1 MPNSVTMTTV
11 FVRSIILLGLIPH
24 LGLAHTFTESTIIAE
39 WNYRYNAAS
48 QSYSAKPSIEPTIP
62 GMPTSYIKEFKI
74 HDYTQVDAWS
84 AAVGEIKCE
93 MLPDDEEKLAIEA
106 LGPKPEPILLERPFY
121 DRTLNYARVGVY
133 EGIQTKTDFFNL
145 EFGIPHPITLSLKND
160 DGDSLNLMVSVMAIE
175 SAPATPHKTTESHGQ
190 IGNFNDSL
198 DFGVQDS
205 NSVVKR
211 DKFFIAKFSK
221 SEYWSIKYDVYG
233 FQGSPTGYRVVIKD
247 QNIAIAYNAQPFSK
261 YPKAG
266 TYRYKGIMNIDH
278 VKVRGSIV
286 KPYVDF
292 TVRIEPV
299 IKATSP
305 FRDIQFQFDTAQ
317 VKANKRVPILIQ
329 SNSDRLK
336 LSVKCEPG
344 YEHNTEGCLLPN
356 IYKSE
361 QMLLTV
367 QMDGKDIPNT
377 MGFPQII
384 NLIDT
389 NPSYSKK
396 KYAEIHLSAK
406 ENTGK
411 PPKPG
416 YYSGQISLIF
426 ELEF

>member
-1 MPNSVTMTTV
+1 MLNSVTMTTV
-11 FVRSIILLGLIPH
+11 FVRAIIVLGLIPN
-24 LGLAHTFTESTIIAE
+24 LVLAHTFTERTIIAE

-48 QSYSAKPSIEPTIP
+48 QSYSTKGSVEPTIP
-62 GMPTSYIKEFKI
+62 GISKSFIKEYKLE
-74 HDYTQVDAWS
+74 DYTAVEAWEEL
-84 AAVGEIKCE
+84 AETDDLLYECDYDLECMEAVI
-93 MLPDDEEKLAIEA
+93 
-106 LGPKPEPILLERPFY
+106 GPKPEPILLEMPFY
-121 DRTLNYARVGVY
+121 DRSLNYAHIGVY
-133 EGIQTKTDFFNL
+133 DGTQTSTDTFNL
-145 EFGIPHPITLSLKND
+145 EFAEPYPITLSLKND
-160 DGDSLNLMVSVMAIE
+160 DGDSLNLVIFVMAIE
-175 SAPATPHKTTESHGQ
+175 SAPATPHVLVNER
-190 IGNFNDSL
+190 IGT
-198 DFGVQDS
+198 FGTFQYS
-205 NSVVKR
+205 NLSTFEYK
-211 DKFFIAKFSK
+211 DKFYLEQFSK
-221 SEYWSIKYDVYG
+221 SEYGKVFYKTWMGEVYHDKNNVIIKE
-233 FQGSPTGYRVVIKD
+233 

-266 TYRYKGIMNIDH
+266 TYRYKGIMNINNL
-278 VKVRGSIV
+278 KVRGSIV

-292 TVRIEPV
+292 TVTIEPI

-305 FRDIQFQFDTAQ
+305 VRDIHFRFDTGQ
-317 VKANKRVPILIQ
+317 VKANKRVPISIQ

-389 NPSYSKK
+389 NPSYSKT
-396 KYAEIHLSAK
+396 KYAEIHLSEK

>member
-1 MPNSVTMTTV
+1 MLNSVTMTTV
-11 FVRSIILLGLIPH
+11 FVRAIIVLGLIPN
-24 LGLAHTFTESTIIAE
+24 LVLAHTFTESTIIAE

-48 QSYSAKPSIEPTIP
+48 QSYSTKASVEPTIP
-62 GMPTSYIKEFKI
+62 GLSKSYIKESKLK
-74 HDYTQVDAWS
+74 DYTALLAWE
-84 AAVGEIKCE
+84 ALAEGPDVKKKCRH
-93 MLPDDEEKLAIEA
+93 DDIECIEA
-106 LGPKPEPILLERPFY
+106 LIGPQPDILILEGVPFY
-121 DRTLNYARVGVY
+121 DWSLNYAHIGVY
-133 EGIQTKTDFFNL
+133 DGAQTDTDFFDL
-145 EFGIPHPITLSLKND
+145 VFAEPSPITLSLKND
-160 DGDSLNLMVSVMAIE
+160 DGDSLNLVISVMAIE
-175 SAPATPHKTTESHGQ
+175 SAPATPHEINAGCFGKPCGVLGGFDMVVGESFEFPQ
-190 IGNFNDSL
+190 
-198 DFGVQDS
+198 
-205 NSVVKR
+205 
-211 DKFFIAKFSK
+211 
-221 SEYWSIKYDVYG
+221 YG
-233 FQGSPTGYRVVIKD
+233 FFLEQYSLREYFKLKYSVTSSGEKGKVFIKD
-247 QNIAIAYNAQPFSK
+247 QYIAMVYSAKPFSK

-266 TYRYKGIMNIDH
+266 TYRYKGIMNIDNL
-278 VKVRGSIV
+278 KVRGSIV

-292 TVRIEPV
+292 TVTIEPI

-305 FRDIQFQFDTAQ
+305 VRDIHFRFDTGQ
-317 VKANKRVPILIQ
+317 VKANKRVPISIQ

-344 YEHNTEGCLLPN
+344 YEHNTVGCLLPN

-389 NPSYSKK
+389 NPSYNKT
-396 KYAEIHLSAK
+396 KYAEIHLSEK
-406 ENTGK
+406 ENSGK

>member
-1 MPNSVTMTTV
+1 MLNSVTMTTV
-11 FVRSIILLGLIPH
+11 FVRAIIVLGLIPN
-24 LGLAHTFTESTIIAE
+24 LVLAHTFTESTIIAE

-48 QSYSAKPSIEPTIP
+48 QSYSTKGSVEPTIP
-62 GMPTSYIKEFKI
+62 GISKSYIKEYKLK
-74 HDYTQVDAWS
+74 DYTPVDAW
-84 AAVGEIKCE
+84 
-93 MLPDDEEKLAIEA
+93 EA
-106 LGPKPEPILLERPFY
+106 LAETDDFKYECDYADLECMEGLIGPKPEPILLEMPFY
-121 DRTLNYARVGVY
+121 DRSLNYAHIGVY
-133 EGIQTKTDFFNL
+133 DGTQTDTDFFDL
-145 EFGIPHPITLSLKND
+145 EFAGPNPITLSLKND
-160 DGDSLNLMVSVMAIE
+160 DGDSLNLVISVMAIE
-175 SAPATPHKTTESHGQ
+175 SAPATPHEINAGILGAFDMDVGESDVFEFPKQGFFLEH
-190 IGNFNDSL
+190 F
-198 DFGVQDS
+198 S
-205 NSVVKR
+205 NTDYLKLKYVFLNGG
-211 DKFFIAKFSK
+211 DKGKVF
-221 SEYWSIKYDVYG
+221 
-233 FQGSPTGYRVVIKD
+233 IKD
-247 QNIAIAYNAQPFSK
+247 QYIAMGYSAKPFSK

-266 TYRYKGIMNIDH
+266 TYRYKGIMNIDNL
-278 VKVRGSIV
+278 KVRGSIV

-292 TVRIEPV
+292 TVTIEPI

-305 FRDIQFQFDTAQ
+305 VRDIHFRFDTGQ
-317 VKANKRVPILIQ
+317 VKANKRVPISIQ

-389 NPSYSKK
+389 NPSYNKT
-396 KYAEIHLSAK
+396 KYAEIHLSEK
-406 ENTGK
+406 ENSGK